1 MNQEDKDLQDY
12 YENLL
17 EMFTTAGWKQYVED
31 ITDNQEM
38 LQDITTI
45 ADEKQFWHRRG
56 QLEAVTRILQY
67 ETSIKNSYED
77 FTEDSNA

>member
-17 EMFTTAGWKQYVED
+17 ELFTTAGWKQYVED

-45 ADEKQFWHRRG
+45 ADRKS
-56 QLEAVTRILQY
+56 VV
-67 ETSIKNSYED
+67 
-77 FTEDSNA
+77 

>member
-1 MNQEDKDLQDY
+1 MDQELQKY
-12 YENLL
+12 YETLL
-17 EMFTTAGWKQYVED
+17 DLFASTGWKQYVED

-67 ETSIKNSYED
+67 ESSIKNSYED
-77 FTEDSNA
+77 FTEDSDA